1 MQRTVGFFLRTGT
14 RCSGKFPFFSL
25 VFPKNQ
31 GDGILPCGNGQ
42 AGKNTF
48 SPPAVP
54 AAGPETRGRLP
65 VTPAFSG
72 RQFRRGSSG
81 PFPPRPALLSRPP
94 EPPSGSFRKHA
105 LSPVLLPAAPSAS
118 GGPFRT
124 SALLADFPVSSVS
137 PRKPGPDAARWHEKA
152 PGGFFPPGAAAP
164 FFFLRH
170 SSPSKRVSPIFRRY
184 CRYCALTSCT
194 LSRETISVTPSL

>member
-42 AGKNTF
+42 TEKIR
-48 SPPAVP
+48 SPRLPARRRSGAP
-54 AAGPETRGRLP
+54 RPLP

-72 RQFRRGSSG
+72 RQFSAA
-81 PFPPRPALLSRPP
+81 RPDLLSRPP

-105 LSPVLLPAAPSAS
+105 LPPVLLPPFPPLPAGRS
-118 GGPFRT
+118 GHPPFRRT
-124 SALLADFPVSSVS
+124 FHVSPVS
-137 PRKPGPDAARWHEKA
+137 PRKSGPGAARGHEKA

-194 LSRETISVTPSL
+194 LSRETMSVTPSL